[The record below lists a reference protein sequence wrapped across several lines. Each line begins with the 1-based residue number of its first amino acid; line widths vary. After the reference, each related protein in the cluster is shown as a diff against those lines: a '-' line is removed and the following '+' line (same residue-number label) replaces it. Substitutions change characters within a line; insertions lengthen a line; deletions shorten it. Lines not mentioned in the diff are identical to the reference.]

1 MSFLDNLKEN
11 TTVGRTENGAKTFTS
26 SLNKNL
32 DFYAQAGAIRNRIDD
47 SKSIFNMAYSENPEL
62 ALRNLMYLR
71 DVRGGLG
78 EREAFRKMME
88 SLIDNNPKVAKE
100 LLFYIPFIGRWDDLV
115 EAYFYAKTNSNLSKT
130 HKEVAEKAVEII
142 AEQLKED
149 NKNSNKGNNV
159 SLMAKW
165 LPSPSVKS
173 KKRKAQAN
181 SLAFDLGL
189 GVTAYRKTLSR
200 LRKDIGIVETKLTK
214 KDYESIEFET
224 LPSRALFKY
233 RQAFQRHMEDK
244 YDDFINRVNSG
255 EVKMNA
261 SNVLPYE
268 VTKNYY
274 EQVGWYYSKVGK
286 LNPVLEATWKSLDDT
301 IGEAKENAIVVA
313 DTSGS
318 MDGDPWYVAQSLAIY
333 CAERLEGAF
342 KNHFITFSTKP
353 SLVEL
358 PKDSTLR
365 DKIVEYDKN
374 SIVSNTDIEKVF
386 SLILNTAIKH
396 NTPQEELPTKIII
409 VSDMEFDYMTD
420 NADETAFENAKRR
433 FNNEGY
439 ELPNIVFWNVASRQ
453 DNLPVRHNEQG
464 VAMVSGLTPNIF
476 KTVLLN
482 EFLTPEQV
490 MLDTIMSERYDF
502 VVDILSEENKTDVDC
517 QELVFDSIMSREEMK
532 KNIGL

>member
-1 MSFLDNLKEN
+1 MSFLDNLKKE
-11 TTVGRTENGAKTFTS
+11 TTVGRTENGAVTFTS
-26 SLNKNL
+26 SLNHNL
-32 DFYAQAGAIRNRIDD
+32 DFYAQAGAIRSRLEDA
-47 SKSIFNMAYSENPEL
+47 SSIFSLAYGEDKEL

-78 EREAFRKMME
+78 EREAFRQMMKNLVD
-88 SLIDNNPKVAKE
+88 SDSSVAKNV
-100 LLFYIPFIGRWDDLV
+100 LIYIPFIGRWDDLV
-115 EAYFYAKTNSNLSKT
+115 EVYAYAKSTNKKDVSEEAIK
-130 HKEVAEKAVEII
+130 II
-142 AEQLKED
+142 KEQLNKDID
-149 NKNSNKGNNV
+149 NAIEGKTI

-165 LPSPSVKS
+165 IPSPSVKS

-181 SLAFDLGL
+181 MIAFDLGIK
-189 GVTAYRKTLSR
+189 VSQYRKCLSL
-200 LRKDIGIVETKLTK
+200 LRKHIGIVETKLTERN
-214 KDYESIEFET
+214 YGEIEFET

-233 RQAFQRHMEDK
+233 RQAFYRNMESK
-244 YDDFINRVNSG
+244 YEDFINRVNNG
-255 EVKMNA
+255 EIKMNA

-268 VTKNYY
+268 IIREYTDEYSWYNKNNVKEY
-274 EQVGWYYSKVGK
+274 
-286 LNPVLEATWKSLDDT
+286 NPVLEATWKSLNDV
-301 IGEAKENAIVVA
+301 IGDMEENAIVVA
-313 DTSGS
+313 DTSAS
-318 MDGDPWYVAQSLAIY
+318 MTGDPWFVAQSLAIY

-365 DKIVEYDKN
+365 DKLVEYNKN

-433 FNNEGY
+433 FEEAGY
-439 ELPNIVFWNVASRQ
+439 KLPNIVFWNVASRQ

-482 EFLTPEQV
+482 EFVTPEQV

-517 QELVFDSIMSREEMK
+517 EELVFDSIMSREEMK

>member
-1 MSFLDNLKEN
+1 MSFLDNLKKE
-11 TTVGRTENGAKTFTS
+11 TTVGRTENGAVTFTS
-26 SLNKNL
+26 SLNHNL
-32 DFYAQAGAIRNRIDD
+32 DFYAQAGAIRSRLEDA
-47 SKSIFNMAYSENPEL
+47 SSIFSLAYGEDKEL

-78 EREAFRKMME
+78 EREAFRQMMKNLVD
-88 SLIDNNPKVAKE
+88 SDSSVAKNV
-100 LLFYIPFIGRWDDLV
+100 LIYIPFIGRWDDLV
-115 EAYFYAKTNSNLSKT
+115 EVYAYAKSTNKKDVSEEAIK
-130 HKEVAEKAVEII
+130 II
-142 AEQLKED
+142 KEQLNKDIDNAIED
-149 NKNSNKGNNV
+149 KTI

-165 LPSPSVKS
+165 IPSPSVKS

-181 SLAFDLGL
+181 MIAFDLGIK
-189 GVTAYRKTLSR
+189 VSQYRKCLSM
-200 LRKDIGIVETKLTK
+200 LRKHIGIVETKLTERN
-214 KDYESIEFET
+214 YEEIEFET

-233 RQAFQRHMEDK
+233 RQAFYRNMESK
-244 YDDFINRVNSG
+244 YEDFINRVNSG
-255 EVKMNA
+255 EIKMNA

-274 EQVGWYYSKVGK
+274 EQVGWYSAQVGK

-313 DTSGS
+313 DTSAS
-318 MDGDPWYVAQSLAIY
+318 MTGDPWFVAQSLAIY

-365 DKIVEYDKN
+365 DKLVEYNKN

-433 FNNEGY
+433 FNDAGY
-439 ELPNIVFWNVASRQ
+439 KLPNIVFWNVASRQ
-453 DNLPVRHNEQG
+453 NNLPVRHNEQG

-482 EFLTPEQV
+482 EFVTPEQV

-502 VVDILSEENKTDVDC
+502 VVDILSEENKTDADYE
-517 QELVFDSIMSREEMK
+517 ELVFDGIMSREEMK